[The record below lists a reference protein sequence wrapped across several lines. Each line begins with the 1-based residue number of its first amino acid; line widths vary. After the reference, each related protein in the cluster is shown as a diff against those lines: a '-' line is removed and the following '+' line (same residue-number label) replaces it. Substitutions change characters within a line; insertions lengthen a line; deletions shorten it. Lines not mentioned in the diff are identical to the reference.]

1 MERCHD
7 LSLLTVP
14 STTAFIPL
22 LIYRSH
28 LNSGFIMLE
37 YIPSDTHTLLPTEV
51 FFMPT
56 KTLASAERMTIFP
69 CISISFARFF
79 RFI

>member
-7 LSLLTVP
+7 LSLLKVP
-14 STTAFIPL
+14 SATAFIPL

-28 LNSGFIMLE
+28 QNSGFIMLE
-37 YIPSDTHTLLPTEV
+37 YVPSDAHTLLPTEV
-51 FFMPT
+51 YFKLT

-69 CISISFARFF
+69 CISISFA
-79 RFI
+79 